1 MSVLQEI
8 QPSYRAVYYVPVS
21 RIQPRPSPPREEADE
36 QKLLAL
42 AASIRQYGL
51 LQPITVRVTERG
63 YEIVLG
69 QRRFQACAM
78 LGFTYVDAFVLN
90 TSENEAAL
98 YALLENAHQE
108 PLHFL
113 DEAEAYGSLQANGT
127 PVDTI
132 ARQTGESAETIE
144 KKLRLLALPQEVRQF
159 LRASGLTERHARTL
173 LPLTDTEQQLRIA
186 RQAARLRLS
195 PRETE
200 ALVEKENAGDGSSP
214 TRRKVISMV
223 WEPRLY
229 LNAVNTIIR
238 KMRDAGL
245 DAIAEQ
251 REDDA
256 CITLNLKIRKT
267 K

>member
-8 QPSYRAVYYVPVS
+8 QPSYRAVYYVPIS
-21 RIQPRPSPPREEADE
+21 RIQPRSAPPREKADE

-51 LQPITVRVTERG
+51 LQPITVRVTENG

-69 QRRFQACAM
+69 QRRFQACVM

-90 TSENEAAL
+90 AGENEAAL
-98 YALLENAHQE
+98 YALMENAYQA
-108 PLHFL
+108 PLHYL
-113 DEAEAYGSLQANGT
+113 DEAEAYRALQANGT
-127 PVDTI
+127 PVDVI
-132 ARQTGESAETIE
+132 ARQSGKSAEAIE
-144 KKLRLLALPQEVRQF
+144 KKLRLLAMPQEVQQF
-159 LRASGLTERHARTL
+159 LRASGLSERHARAL
-173 LPLTDTEQQLRIA
+173 LLLTDAEQQLRIA

-200 ALVEKENAGDGSSP
+200 ALVEKENAGDSSGQP
-214 TRRKVISMV
+214 RRKVISMV

-229 LNAVNTIIR
+229 LNALNAIIR

>member
-1 MSVLQEI
+1 MRILREI
-8 QPSYRAVYYVPVS
+8 QPSYRAVYYVPIS
-21 RIQPRPSPPREEADE
+21 RIHPRSAPPREEADE

-69 QRRFQACAM
+69 QRRFQACVM

-90 TSENEAAL
+90 ANEKEATL
-98 YALLENAHQE
+98 YALLENKYQE
-108 PLHFL
+108 PPHFL
-113 DEAEAYGSLQANGT
+113 DEAEAYAAMQANGAS
-127 PVDTI
+127 VDAI
-132 ARQTGESAETIE
+132 ARQSGESAETIE

-159 LRASGLTERHARTL
+159 LRTSSLSERHARAL
-173 LPLTDTEQQLRIA
+173 LLLTDAEQQMHVA

-200 ALVEKENAGDGSSP
+200 ALAEKENAGDSSDQP
-214 TRRKVISMV
+214 RRKVISMV

-229 LNAVNTIIR
+229 LNAINTIIR

-245 DAIAEQ
+245 DARAEQ
-251 REDDA
+251 SEDDA